1 MKSLDDT
8 IKILLR
14 INFLTG
20 LTALGVFVLI
30 RSQQSILTSTQQEK
44 SHDTLT
50 YRSEISATS
59 LNNSPPVP
67 HSPEVVTLNQYRKLE
82 NQFKALERQVLS
94 AKSAKMADQPP
105 VNSQLT
111 AKNQQNENSGS
122 SSHPQQSVTIAIP
135 SNPPATATP
144 GNLKPQLLS
153 NPPDATTSKTNQPRP
168 VFNNQQETE
177 ENKAPES
184 VENSQNTQLIA
195 VNQPKSPQK
204 NPKISPP
211 VAQKESISINLVVTP
226 PPETNPE
233 PTYAL
238 IDSKKEEL
246 IGYANDISAG
256 LLVAGNKG
264 HINHGTTNYRRVQTA
279 IALLRKGEDI
289 EDAARRAQIS
299 RDTLQQLIKWGENRP
314 GSFTSASTAGD
325 SLPRNWN

>member
-30 RSQQSILTSTQQEK
+30 RSQQSILTITQQEK

-50 YRSEISATS
+50 YRSEISAKS

-67 HSPEVVTLNQYRKLE
+67 HSPEVVTLKQYQQLE

-94 AKSAKMADQPP
+94 TKSAKVADPPP

-122 SSHPQQSVTIAIP
+122 SAHPQQSVTIAIP
-135 SNPPATATP
+135 NNPPATATP

-153 NPPDATTSKTNQPRP
+153 NPDATTSRSNQPRP

-184 VENSQNTQLIA
+184 GETSQNNQLIA
-195 VNQPKSPQK
+195 VNQPKSLQK
-204 NPKISPP
+204 NQKISPP

-226 PPETNPE
+226 PPETNTE
-233 PTYAL
+233 RTYAL

-299 RDTLQQLIKWGENRP
+299 LNTLQQLIKWGENRP

-325 SLPRNWN
+325 SSPRNWN